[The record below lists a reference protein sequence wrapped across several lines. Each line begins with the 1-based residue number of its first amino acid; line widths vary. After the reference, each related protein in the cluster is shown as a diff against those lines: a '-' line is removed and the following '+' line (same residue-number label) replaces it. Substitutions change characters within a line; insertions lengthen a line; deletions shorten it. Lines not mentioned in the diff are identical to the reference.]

1 MTIYHTYREEEA
13 MTIYHTYREEEAMTL
28 RRLLAVTGT
37 TAALTEEELD
47 EAHDYI
53 SYNDW
58 SAQGAAHKKMAGT
71 SASCYPLQGQ
81 SWVASSGCAA
91 LAGKPFAVMLLRG
104 TQASCPRR
112 DRCLLNSFELAHA
125 LTWASHVVLAGRG
138 RAPDALGGAMAPY
151 AGRCP

>member
-91 LAGKPFAVMLLRG
+91 LAGRYIHTYIHTYIPPAYLKVHTAFYHFLGNGKIRRFGCSLLFSGVARAV
-104 TQASCPRR
+104 QVDCRR
-112 DRCLLNSFELAHA
+112 
-125 LTWASHVVLAGRG
+125 
-138 RAPDALGGAMAPY
+138 P
-151 AGRCP
+151 

>member
-58 SAQGAAHKKMAGT
+58 SAQGAAHKKWREPPPRVIHCKARVG
-71 SASCYPLQGQ
+71 
-81 SWVASSGCAA
+81 WRR
-91 LAGKPFAVMLLRG
+91 RG
-104 TQASCPRR
+104 VP
-112 DRCLLNSFELAHA
+112 
-125 LTWASHVVLAGRG
+125 
-138 RAPDALGGAMAPY
+138 P
-151 AGRCP
+151 